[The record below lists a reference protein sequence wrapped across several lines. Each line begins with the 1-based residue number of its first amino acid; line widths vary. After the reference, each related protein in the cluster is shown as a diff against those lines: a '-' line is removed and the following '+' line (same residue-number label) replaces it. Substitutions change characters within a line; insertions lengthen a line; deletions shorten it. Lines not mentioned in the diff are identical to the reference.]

1 MASQKEVKNRISSV
15 KNIHKITRA
24 MEMVAAARLR
34 RAEQRIDNMR
44 PYAQAIRKMTK
55 QVADASADV
64 IPRIALLQERENVSR
79 VGIILVTGDRGLA
92 GAFNTNIIRE
102 GVRLKREFSGN
113 GAETS
118 FSVIGRRG
126 NSTLTFRGETIASS
140 YIGFT
145 DRPAFTDAR
154 EISRDVTAAYVDEEL
169 DRVELVYNRYVS
181 PLTQYVRRQTLLPV
195 QQADVFGE
203 GVERLMAEAGQDEEI
218 DEELAEA
225 HRRAL
230 WVYEPEPEELLPM
243 LFEEYVDL
251 SVYRALLESSAS
263 ELGARMT
270 AMRSA
275 AENAQDMIEDL
286 TLAMNR
292 ARQAEITQEILEV
305 VGGAEALG

>member
-15 KNIHKITRA
+15 KNIRKITRA

-154 EISRDVTAAYVDEEL
+154 EISRDVTAAYVDEKL

-181 PLTQYVRRQTLLPV
+181 PLTQYVRRQTLLPM
-195 QQADVFGE
+195 QEAEVFGE
-203 GVERLMAEAGQDEEI
+203 GLPEPEEAADS
-218 DEELAEA
+218 ELAEA
-225 HRRAL
+225 HERAY
-230 WVYEPEPEELLPM
+230 WDYEPEPELLLPM
-243 LFEEYVDL
+243 LFADYADL

-275 AENAQDMIEDL
+275 AENAQDMIGDL

>member
-1 MASQKEVKNRISSV
+1 MATQKEVRTRIASV

-34 RAEQRIDNMR
+34 RAEQRIADLR
-44 PYAQAIRKMTK
+44 PYAQAIRKMT
-55 QVADASADV
+55 QHVSEASTTV
-64 IPRIALLQERENVSR
+64 PRIALLEERENVKN

-102 GVRLKREFSGN
+102 GIRLKREFAGD
-113 GAETS
+113 GADVS
-118 FSVIGRRG
+118 FAVVGRRG
-126 NSTLTFRGETIASS
+126 TSTLGFRGETVENS
-140 YIGFT
+140 YVGFT

-154 EISRDVTAAYVDEEL
+154 EISRDATTAYTDEDL

-181 PLTQYVRRQTLLPV
+181 PLTQYVRRQTLLPL
-195 QQADVFGE
+195 QQAEVFGE
-203 GVERLMAEAGQDEEI
+203 GIPDDEEDL

-225 HRRAL
+225 HRKAY
-230 WVYEPEPEELLPM
+230 WDYEPEPEILLPM

-275 AENAQDMIEDL
+275 AENADDMIGDL

>member
-1 MASQKEVKNRISSV
+1 MATQKEVKNRIASV

-34 RAEQRIDNMR
+34 RAEQRIDAMR
-44 PYAQAIRKMTK
+44 PYAQAIRKMTQ
-55 QVADASADV
+55 QVADASAGT
-64 IPRIALLQERENVSR
+64 IPRIKLLEERENPSR

-92 GAFNTNIIRE
+92 GAFNTNILRE
-102 GVRLKREFSGN
+102 GGRLKREFAEN

-118 FSVIGRRG
+118 YSVVGRRG
-126 NSTLTFRGETIASS
+126 TSSLTFRGEDISNS
-140 YIGFT
+140 YVGFT

-154 EISRDVTAAYVDEEL
+154 EISRDVTSAYVDGDL

-181 PLTQYVRRQTLLPV
+181 PLTQYVRRQTLLPL
-195 QQADVFGE
+195 QEAEVFGE
-203 GVERLMAEAGQDEEI
+203 GIPEPEEPA
-218 DEELAEA
+218 DPELAEA
-225 HRRAL
+225 HEKAY
-230 WVYEPEPEELLPM
+230 WDYEPEPELLLPM

-275 AENAQDMIEDL
+275 AENAEEMIDDL
-286 TLAMNR
+286 TLEANR
-292 ARQAEITQEILEV
+292 VRQAEITQEILEV